1 MAFKLSNSVRRFEM
15 RRIVSLLLGSIVVS
29 GGFTVAH
36 AGDAAAG
43 KAKGMPCFACH
54 GENGVSLLPNY
65 PNLAGQKEQY
75 IVKQLTDF
83 KSGARANPIM
93 AGMVAALSDTDIQ
106 DLAAYFSGLGSTAGK

>member
-1 MAFKLSNSVRRFEM
+1 M
-15 RRIVSLLLGSIVVS
+15 RRIVNLVLGSIALTALS
-29 GGFTVAH
+29 SAH

-43 KAKGMPCFACH
+43 KTKAMPCFACH
-54 GENGVSLLPNY
+54 GENGISLLPSY

-93 AGMVAALSDTDIQ
+93 AGMAAPLSDADIQ
-106 DLAAYFSGLGSTAGK
+106 DLAAYYSGLGSGTAPTAAK